1 MILSLLLRTRLISL
15 RMTMAQD
22 YLCVCHYCL
31 STNPDGRLVSRS
43 TYLRHQKQ
51 TQRPSPVRKFYECR
65 CLGYPNGHRFR
76 SKASYHRH
84 LRNMHRL
91 VSTNPTDLTSEPGDA
106 IDTAPNHITASSGE
120 HVDTG
125 HPMDTGLWSGG
136 GYTSDTSDA
145 SDKTSNKDPDE
156 DVDEDIEEGIDDD
169 IILDADEASHRDLV
183 AAYVDDTLTTA
194 DGEVDITDPAS
205 LYSNLNYSF

>member
-1 MILSLLLRTRLISL
+1 
-15 RMTMAQD
+15 
-22 YLCVCHYCL
+22 
-31 STNPDGRLVSRS
+31 
-43 TYLRHQKQ
+43 
-51 TQRPSPVRKFYECR
+51 
-65 CLGYPNGHRFR
+65 
-76 SKASYHRH
+76 
-84 LRNMHRL
+84 
-91 VSTNPTDLTSEPGDA
+91 
-106 IDTAPNHITASSGE
+106 
-120 HVDTG
+120 
-125 HPMDTGLWSGG
+125 MDTGLWSGG